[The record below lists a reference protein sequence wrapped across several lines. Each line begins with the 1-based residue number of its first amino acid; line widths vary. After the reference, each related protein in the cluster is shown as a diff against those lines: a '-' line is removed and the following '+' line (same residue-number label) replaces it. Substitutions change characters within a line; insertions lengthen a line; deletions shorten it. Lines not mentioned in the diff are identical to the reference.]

1 MKEVPHELAD
11 DYEAQDSSTRQ
22 LAAHT
27 VTLPSSGKQVMVLPA
42 EDVTVS
48 MVKGDDGNYVSMLV
62 STDTFGISQ
71 TLKPSEAR
79 RMAEALVHVAD
90 YIEKGGE

>member
-1 MKEVPHELAD
+1 MERVPHELAD
-11 DYEAQDSSTRQ
+11 DYEAQTSATRQ
-22 LAAHT
+22 LAAHV
-27 VTLPSSGKQVMVLPA
+27 VTLPSSGKEVMVIPA

-48 MVKGDDGNYVSMLV
+48 MVKGDDGNFVSMIV
-62 STDTFGISQ
+62 STDTLGISQ
-71 TLKPSEAR
+71 VLKPSEAR